1 VIIIINYLLLLVQ
14 NATVNIRLKYLM
26 NPRKFQKE
34 RKHKLNSEV
43 RFPQVRVVGD
53 GEPVVMSSF
62 EASKIAQSE
71 GKDLIL
77 INESQNPPIVRIED
91 YNKFL
96 YELEKAQKLKQ
107 KNTIK
112 VELKEIQLS
121 CEIAINDLQTKA
133 RKAKEFIESG
143 DKVRC
148 VVQMKG
154 RQKSM
159 PERGSNVLER
169 FFEMLVDVC
178 QHEEFPKYDGGKWT
192 MTLRQK
198 KVK

>member
-1 VIIIINYLLLLVQ
+1 MSINYQLLLVL
-14 NATVNIRLKYLM
+14 NVTVNIRPKYLM

-43 RFPQVRVVGD
+43 RFPLVRIVGD

-62 EASKIAQSE
+62 EASKLAQSE

-77 INESQNPPIVRIED
+77 INESQNPPIVKIED

-96 YELEKAQKLKQ
+96 YDLEKAQKIKQ
-107 KNTIK
+107 KATLK

-133 RKAKEFIESG
+133 RKAREFIEDG

-169 FFEMLVDVC
+169 FFDMLVDVC
-178 QHEEFPKYDGGKWT
+178 QHEDFPKYDGNKWS

>member
-1 VIIIINYLLLLVQ
+1 
-14 NATVNIRLKYLM
+14 M

-43 RFPQVRVVGD
+43 RFPQVRLVGN

-77 INESQNPPIVRIED
+77 INESQDPPIVRIED

-107 KNTIK
+107 KNTQK

-121 CEIAINDLQTKA
+121 CDIAINDLQTKS
-133 RKAKEFIESG
+133 RKAREFLEDG
-143 DKVRC
+143 HKVRC
-148 VVQMKG
+148 VVKLRG
-154 RQKSM
+154 RQKQM
-159 PERGSNVLER
+159 PDRGKSVMER
-169 FFEMLVDVC
+169 FFDILMDIS
-178 QHEEFPKYDGGKWT
+178 QHEDFPKYDGDKWQ
-192 MTLRQK
+192 MTLKQK

>member
-1 VIIIINYLLLLVQ
+1 
-14 NATVNIRLKYLM
+14 M
-26 NPRKFQKE
+26 NNRKFQKE

-43 RFPQVRVVGD
+43 RFPQVRLVGE
-53 GEPVVMSSF
+53 GEPRVMSSF
-62 EASKIAQSE
+62 EASKIAQAE

-77 INESQNPPIVRIED
+77 INENQDPPIVKIED
-91 YNKFL
+91 YNKFI
-96 YELEKAQKLKQ
+96 YDFEKAQKAKQ
-107 KNTIK
+107 KAQHKI
-112 VELKEIQLS
+112 EIKEIQLS
-121 CEIAINDLQTKA
+121 CDIAINDLQTKS
-133 RKAKEFIESG
+133 RKAKEFLEEG

-169 FFEMLVDVC
+169 FFEMLLDIC

-192 MTLRQK
+192 MTLKQK

>member
-1 VIIIINYLLLLVQ
+1 
-14 NATVNIRLKYLM
+14 M

-34 RKHKLNSEV
+34 RKHKLNNEV
-43 RFPQVRVVGD
+43 RFQQVRVVGD
-53 GEPVVMSSF
+53 GEPLVMSSF
-62 EASKIAQSE
+62 EASKLAQSE

-96 YELEKAQKLKQ
+96 YDLEKAQKLKQ

>member
-1 VIIIINYLLLLVQ
+1 
-14 NATVNIRLKYLM
+14 M
-26 NPRKFQKE
+26 NNKRFQKE

-43 RFPQVRVVGD
+43 RFPQVRLVSD
-53 GEPVVMSSF
+53 GEPVLLSSF
-62 EASKIAQSE
+62 EAFKLAQSQ

-77 INESQNPPIVRIED
+77 INESQNPPIVKIED
-91 YNKFL
+91 YNKFI
-96 YELEKAQKLKQ
+96 YDFEKSQKLKQ
-107 KNTIK
+107 KSQQK
-112 VELKEIQLS
+112 SELKEIQLS

-169 FFEMLVDVC
+169 FFEMLMDVC

>member
-1 VIIIINYLLLLVQ
+1 MQ
-14 NATVNIRLKYLM
+14 S
-26 NPRKFQKE
+26 RKFQKE
-34 RKHKLNSEV
+34 RKHKLNGEV
-43 RFPQVRVVGD
+43 RFPQVRLVGN
-53 GEPVVMSSF
+53 GEAKVMSSF
-62 EASKIAQSE
+62 EASKLAQSE

-96 YELEKAQKLKQ
+96 YEQEKALKLLQKSQ
-107 KNTIK
+107 QK

-121 CEIAINDLQTKA
+121 CDIAINDLQTKA
-133 RKAKEFIESG
+133 RKAKEFLEDG

-148 VVQMKG
+148 VVQMRG

-169 FFEMLVDVC
+169 FFEMLLDVC

-192 MTLRQK
+192 MTLKQK

>member
-1 VIIIINYLLLLVQ
+1 MS
-14 NATVNIRLKYLM
+14 T
-26 NPRKFQKE
+26 RKFQKE
-34 RKHKLNSEV
+34 RNHKLNSEV
-43 RFPQVRVVGD
+43 RFPQVRVVGY
-53 GEPVVMSSF
+53 GEPLVMSSF
-62 EASKIAQSE
+62 EASKIAKDE

-77 INESQNPPIVRIED
+77 INENQNPPIVRIED

-96 YELEKAQKLKQ
+96 YDLEKSKKLKQ

-112 VELKEIQLS
+112 VEIKEIQMS

-133 RKAKEFIESG
+133 RKAKEFLEGG

-159 PERGSNVLER
+159 PERGLNVLER
-169 FFEMLVDVC
+169 FFDILTDIC
-178 QHEEFPKYDGGKWT
+178 QYEDLPKYDGNKWF
-192 MTLRQK
+192 MTIKYK